1 MSMCAVHMT
10 LCGIIRIMSDT
21 DNAAQSPAHEPA
33 HGDEH
38 INGRDDVHDGWIVD
52 TTEAEDAHDADMAAY
67 ERRRADAADTADGD
81 DGADDANSPENNAI
95 ARYGGGSARV
105 TLRLPKDVKRK
116 LAYWSDASGV
126 SMSEYVLRALEN
138 QFDRDNGRFDGETL
152 VVSRLNTVIDA
163 LQALTY
169 QTGNL
174 DGTVQAMFR
183 MLSTLAT
190 GETELLDIDDEDGDL

>member
-1 MSMCAVHMT
+1 MLTMT
-10 LCGIIRIMSDT
+10 LCGNIRIMSDT
-21 DNAAQSPAHEPA
+21 YTSAHDSEP
-33 HGDEH
+33 
-38 INGRDDVHDGWIVD
+38 DDAHDGWIAD
-52 TTEAEDAHDADMAAY
+52 TTEAEDAHDADMAVY
-67 ERRRADAADTADGD
+67 EQRRVD
-81 DGADDANSPENNAI
+81 DVDEEDDAQPPEHNAI

-116 LAYWSDASGV
+116 LAYWSDAAGL